1 MSRRLSSILVSFLL
15 LLVTACSSGTPA
27 LPQSTK
33 PTSTIP
39 SATPITTSTT
49 ITLLPVSAT
58 HPSPG
63 RNFLLLQSAT
73 PIPAACPVNPVYAG
87 PLGKPGLDDVPWIKA
102 DPSSSQVTA
111 FLFLWS
117 QPILTRISIN
127 PYIPEGVIP
136 TAEVRRS
143 SGFWTLL
150 TLLGR

>member
-1 MSRRLSSILVSFLL
+1 MRRSLSSILVSFLL

-49 ITLLPVSAT
+49 ITLSPVPAT

-73 PIPAACPVNPVYAG
+73 PIPAACPVNPVYARS
-87 PLGKPGLDDVPWIKA
+87 LRQPGVDDPPWITT
-102 DPSSSQVTA
+102 DPASTQVTA
-111 FLFLWS
+111 
-117 QPILTRISIN
+117 
-127 PYIPEGVIP
+127 
-136 TAEVRRS
+136 
-143 SGFWTLL
+143 
-150 TLLGR
+150 